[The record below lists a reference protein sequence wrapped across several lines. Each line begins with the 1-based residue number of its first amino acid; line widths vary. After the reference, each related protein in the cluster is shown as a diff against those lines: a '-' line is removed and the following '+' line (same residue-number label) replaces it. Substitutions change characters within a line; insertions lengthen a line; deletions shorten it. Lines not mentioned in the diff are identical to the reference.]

1 MQMTIIN
8 GIPDN
13 SYKEFEDSL
22 NKTAKSLSSQNE
34 IDIYRVRD
42 MDFHNCIGCFSCWV
56 RTPGKCI
63 FDDDMTGVL
72 KKTYSSDLLIYVSP
86 VSAGF
91 LTSETKKAMERFL
104 PLMLPYIDIYKKE
117 CHHLPR
123 YEMHYKMGLI
133 LIRKNVVDLKS
144 RRYIYDIFDRL
155 AINMRINVPFK
166 RTVTSGELG
175 EVLKH
180 EALYS

>member
-13 SYKEFEDSL
+13 SYEDFEDSL
-22 NKTAKSLSSQNE
+22 NSTTEALSGQHE
-34 IDIYRVRD
+34 IDVYCVRD

-56 RTPGKCI
+56 KTPGKCI
-63 FDDDMTGVL
+63 FDDDITEVL
-72 KKTYSSDLLIYVSP
+72 KKTHRSDLLIYVSP

-91 LTSETKKAMERFL
+91 LTAETKKAMERFL

-123 YEMHYKMGLI
+123 YEMNYKMGLI
-133 LIRKNVVDLKS
+133 LIRKEQDDLKC
-144 RRYIYDIFDRL
+144 RKYIYDIFDRL
-155 AINMRINVPFK
+155 AINMRIDVPFK
-166 RTVTSGELG
+166 RTVGSKEFG
-175 EVLKH
+175 EVLRY
-180 EALYS
+180 EALRS